1 MYIDL
6 VYRFV
11 SVEKDKNKQSTL
23 SKENHS
29 SVRNTIENDLRIQ
42 SKVIIMRNTN
52 TSL

>member
-42 SKVIIMRNTN
+42 SDYYEKYKHIPLT
-52 TSL
+52 